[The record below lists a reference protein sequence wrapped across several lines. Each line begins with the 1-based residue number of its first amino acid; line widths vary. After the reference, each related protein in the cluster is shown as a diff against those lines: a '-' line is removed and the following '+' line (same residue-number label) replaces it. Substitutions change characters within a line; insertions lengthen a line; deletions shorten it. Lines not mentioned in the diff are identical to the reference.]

1 MRVQGHVMRKAA
13 DRPAGPFLALCGAQS
28 RQFARNLIVAQAKP
42 SNLLPQIK
50 KFFFKRMFGHEL
62 SPILNGLSSACR
74 PSVNTAW
81 MATPTLMVG
90 GQPDLPGV
98 LAFGRTAASCY
109 PDRREEPRVSRKAY
123 PMMRPANSP
132 LSPEAAHA
140 LDLFFATE
148 AAGVNAVEVRRAREA
163 RFARFYALP
172 DQALTAMGLT
182 RDGLARWIFSD
193 LLSA

>member
-13 DRPAGPFLALCGAQS
+13 DRPAGPILALCGAQS
-28 RQFARNLIVAQAKP
+28 RQFARDLIVAQAQP
-42 SNLLPQIK
+42 SKLLPQIK
-50 KFFFKRMFGHEL
+50 KFVFKCMFGHDL
-62 SPILNGLSSACR
+62 SPILNGLSPACR
-74 PSVNTAW
+74 PLVNTAW
-81 MATPTLMVG
+81 IATPTLTAG
-90 GQPDLPGV
+90 SQSNLPGV
-98 LAFGRTAASCY
+98 LAFGGTAASCY
-109 PDRREEPRVSRKAY
+109 PVRREEPRISRKAY

-163 RFARFYALP
+163 RFARFYDLP

>member
-28 RQFARNLIVAQAKP
+28 RQFARNLIVAQAQP

-81 MATPTLMVG
+81 TATPTLMVG
-90 GQPDLPGV
+90 GQTNLLGV

-109 PDRREEPRVSRKAY
+109 PEQREEPRVARKAY

-132 LSPEAAHA
+132 LSPKAAHA

-172 DQALTAMGLT
+172 D
-182 RDGLARWIFSD
+182 
-193 LLSA
+193 